1 MRKNRAFS
9 WLDEHF
15 EEALLVLLLIIIFF
29 VSLVQV
35 VIRNLPFIPALKW
48 AEEFCRFAW
57 IWSVFLSLPYTVK
70 MGSMLRV
77 TLLLDLA
84 GAKAR
89 RVIDLAAD
97 LITAGTMAFLCAY
110 SVPVIRKIYLS
121 AELSPAMAWP
131 MWAVYSVIFAGF
143 FLGALRGVERF
154 IRRLREPDS
163 AARAGRPDGMAGE

>member
-1 MRKNRAFS
+1 MRKNRTFA

-35 VIRNLPFIPALKW
+35 VIRNLPFIPALRW

-70 MGSMLRV
+70 MGSTLRV
-77 TLLLDLA
+77 TLLLDLV

-89 RVIDLAAD
+89 MVIDLAAD

-143 FLGALRGVERF
+143 LLGAVRGVERF
-154 IRRLREPDS
+154 VRRLRGPDS
-163 AARAGRPDGMAGE
+163 TARAGIPDGKAGE